1 MTFAGVSDNIQHV
14 AVTLKILQTEQNGKQ
29 RIRLCIPP
37 LFFGEKNQETTVK
50 RKFEQRKEIRA
61 EITDLKIEY
70 FNLESDDAEMRGTIY
85 THDWGGCK

>member
-14 AVTLKILQTEQNGKQ
+14 AVTLNILQTEQNGKQ
-29 RIRLCIPP
+29 RIRLYIPP
-37 LFFGEKNQETTVK
+37 LFFGEKKQETTVK

-70 FNLESDDAEMRGTIY
+70 FNLESDDAEMRGAIY